1 MTVETTLQ
9 EMFDDFPDLFSTR
22 QQCYDHLFCTVGNGY
37 CWKWG
42 QIVENVYG
50 LEDNKE
56 IHDNDYLHPKV
67 LKAEQ
72 TPENIKMKLNMDR
85 ELHELKRLN
94 DLEDDGV
101 DIGEYDPNQ
110 HNWYPISKHSLIN
123 EIPDDIKPDWKKA
136 IEECKEMLKA
146 DGINLTSERRE

>member
-9 EMFDDFPDLFSTR
+9 EMFDEFPDLFSTR

-42 QIVENVYG
+42 QIVPCVHG
-50 LEDNKE
+50 LEDIKE
-56 IHDNDYLHPKV
+56 IHNNDYLHPIV
-67 LKAEQ
+67 LKAKQ
-72 TPENIKMKLNMDR
+72 SPQNIKMKQDTDR

-101 DIGEYDPNQ
+101 DIGEYDPNK
-110 HNWYPISKHSLIN
+110 HDWYPISKHSLIN

-136 IEECKEMLKA
+136 VEECKEMLKA
-146 DGINLTSERRE
+146 DGINLTPEKKR